1 MLRKR
6 LPDQPTQE
14 TAALY
19 MNLTVISAK
28 HLLSNLR
35 AGLIAAGL
43 VIAITSPAS
52 AQNPAVDVDV
62 SAASPSLRVVQRYPA
77 GSIQSVDAADHALAA
92 VLKERSAIEAQF
104 VARERACYPKFFTTS
119 CLNAAQEQRRSA
131 LAEIRVVEV
140 EANAFKRRAK
150 VAQRDKDLEDKRVEV
165 EAEATKRAQQ
175 RQDKEIA
182 AAEKMEDGT
191 QKAKKPPAPH
201 PDRMAQHQEKLKRM
215 QAEEAANAQKR
226 ANNVAAYEKKVRNA
240 EARQREVAAKK
251 EEKERKRMAQVPV
264 KPDAVKV
271 PAKP

>member
-35 AGLIAAGL
+35 AGLIAAGM

-52 AQNPAVDVDV
+52 AQNPAVEVDV
-62 SAASPSLRVVQRYPA
+62 SAASPSLSVVQRYPA

-104 VARERACYPKFFTTS
+104 VARERACYPKFFTTA
-119 CLNAAQEQRRSA
+119 CLNAAQEHRRSA

-165 EAEATKRAQQ
+165 EAEAEATKRAQQ

-182 AAEKMEDGT
+182 AAKKMEDGT
-191 QKAKKPPAPH
+191 QKAKKS
-201 PDRMAQHQEKLKRM
+201 PDRMTQHQEKLKRM

-226 ANNVAAYEKKVRNA
+226 ANNVAAHEKKVRDA

-264 KPDAVKV
+264 KPDVVKV